1 MNGVNRHIIQKQF
14 LEVEMQDPPDAFV
27 FRNKLGELYYERILT
42 GLEIMFDEI
51 GTKNKLIRKEFLE
64 IDVGVIPSKNW
75 EELFVDK
82 VLRKMKE
89 SLILESGISYEK
101 NEINKSTEEDVA
113 KKNTLEKHNKNVED
127 IFFFFLQRGF
137 FPWYVSANYDLRQA
151 LEVWMKQHPLSFKKS
166 FLNILEKS
174 ERKIIQRLIYQFDNE
189 LLNKML
195 SLILEK
201 KLWKQIRQYEKK
213 IRLIEYI
220 ETEESFNLV
229 AAIGQLSSVN
239 LLPAKKVADKKN
251 IPKKTEAIIESIYIQ
266 NAGLVI
272 LHPFLP
278 LFFKAIGLTDEKNNF
293 KDEASHQ
300 KAVLMSQ
307 YLVNGKVNISEETL
321 VLNKIIC
328 GYPLEEPV
336 IKEFQFSGLEINEAR
351 DLLAQIVQAWKMNG
365 VPVNKTIEGLQ
376 ESFLQRAGKLVQK
389 DKDWILQVE
398 QKPFDMVLASLPW
411 SIGIIK
417 NSWMEGILWVEWT

>member
-1 MNGVNRHIIQKQF
+1 MNGINRHIIQKQF
-14 LEVEMQDPPDAFV
+14 LEVEMQDPPDAFA
-27 FRNKLGELYYERILT
+27 FRNRLGELYYDRILP
-42 GLEIMFDEI
+42 GLEKMFDEI

-89 SLILESGISYEK
+89 SLILESGISYE
-101 NEINKSTEEDVA
+101 NNQINKSTERGVA
-113 KKNTLEKHNKNVED
+113 KKNTLEKDNKNVED
-127 IFFFFLQRGF
+127 IFSFFLGNGF
-137 FPWYVSANYDLRQA
+137 FPWYVSANYDLGEA
-151 LEVWMKQHPLSFKKS
+151 LEVWMKQHPSSFKKS

-174 ERKIIQRLIYQFDNE
+174 DRKIIQRLIYQFDNE

-195 SLILEK
+195 SLSLEE
-201 KLWKQIRQYEKK
+201 KLWKPIRLYEKK

-229 AAIGQLSSVN
+229 AAIEQLSLVDS
-239 LLPAKKVADKKN
+239 LPAKKIADKKK
-251 IPKKTEAIIESIYIQ
+251 PMKTETVRESIFIQ
-266 NAGLVI
+266 NAGFVMV
-272 LHPFLP
+272 HPFLP
-278 LFFKAIGLTDEKNNF
+278 LFFNAIGLTDEKNNF

-307 YLVNGKVNISEETL
+307 YLVNGAVNISEETL

-328 GYPLEEPV
+328 GYPLEEPI
-336 IKEFQFSGLEINEAR
+336 IKELQFSELDINEAR
-351 DLLAQIVQAWKMNG
+351 DLLAQIVLAWKMNG

-376 ESFLQRAGKLVQK
+376 ESFLQREGKLVQK

-411 SIGIIK
+411 GIGIIK
-417 NSWMEGILWVEWT
+417 NTWMEGMLWVEWT

>member
-1 MNGVNRHIIQKQF
+1 MNGANRHIIQKQF
-14 LEVEMQDPPDAFV
+14 LEVEMQDPPDAFA
-27 FRNKLGELYYERILT
+27 FRSRLDELYHERILPA
-42 GLEIMFDEI
+42 LENMFEEI

-64 IDVGVIPSKNW
+64 IDVGIIPCANW
-75 EELFVDK
+75 EELFVDR

-89 SLILESGISYEK
+89 SLILESGISLYEK
-101 NEINKSTEEDVA
+101 NGIIKSTEGDA
-113 KKNTLEKHNKNVED
+113 ANPEKHNKNVED

-137 FPWYVSANYDLRQA
+137 FPWYVSANYDLRKE
-151 LEVWMKQHPLSFKKS
+151 LDVWMKQHPLSFKKS

-174 ERKIIQRLIYQFDNE
+174 GKRIIQRLIYQFDNE
-189 LLNKML
+189 LLNKMF

-213 IRLIEYI
+213 IGLIRSI
-220 ETEESFNLV
+220 KTEESFNLV
-229 AAIGQLSSVN
+229 AAIEKLSSVDF
-239 LLPAKKVADKKN
+239 LPAKKIADKKN
-251 IPKKTEAIIESIYIQ
+251 IQKQTEEVIESIYIQ

-278 LFFKAIGLTDEKNNF
+278 LFFNAIGLTDDKNNF

-300 KAVLMSQ
+300 KAVLVSQ
-307 YLVNGKVNISEETL
+307 YLVSGEVNIPEETL
-321 VLNKIIC
+321 ALNKIIC
-328 GYPLEEPV
+328 GYSLEEP
-336 IKEFQFSGLEINEAR
+336 IKMELHFSESEINEGK
-351 DLLAQIVQAWKMNG
+351 DLQTQIIQAWKMNG
-365 VPVNKTIEGLQ
+365 IPVNKTVEGLQ
-376 ESFLQRAGKLVQK
+376 ESFLQREGKLVQK

-417 NSWMEGILWVEWT
+417 NTWMEGMLWVEWT

>member
-1 MNGVNRHIIQKQF
+1 MNGANRHIIQKQF
-14 LEVEMQDPPDAFV
+14 LEVEMQDPPDAFT
-27 FRNKLGELYYERILT
+27 FRNRLGELYYDRILP
-42 GLEIMFDEI
+42 GLENMFDEI

-64 IDVGVIPSKNW
+64 IDVGVIPSENW
-75 EELFVDK
+75 EELFVDR

-89 SLILESGISYEK
+89 SLILESGISLYEK
-101 NEINKSTEEDVA
+101 NGIIKSTEGDA
-113 KKNTLEKHNKNVED
+113 ANLEKHNKNVED

-137 FPWYVSANYDLRQA
+137 FPWYVSANYDLRKE
-151 LEVWMKQHPLSFKKS
+151 LDVWMKQHPLSFKKS

-174 ERKIIQRLIYQFDNE
+174 EKRIFQRLIYQFDNE
-189 LLNKML
+189 LLNKMF

-213 IRLIEYI
+213 IGLIRSI
-220 ETEESFNLV
+220 RTEESFNLV
-229 AAIGQLSSVN
+229 AAIEQLSSVDF
-239 LLPAKKVADKKN
+239 LPAKKIADKKN
-251 IPKKTEAIIESIYIQ
+251 IQKQTEEVVESIYIQ

-278 LFFKAIGLTDEKNNF
+278 LFFNAIGLTDDKNNF

-300 KAVLMSQ
+300 KAVLVSQ
-307 YLVNGKVNISEETL
+307 HLVSGEMNISEETL
-321 VLNKIIC
+321 ALNKIIC
-328 GYPLEEPV
+328 GYPLEEPIIV
-336 IKEFQFSGLEINEAR
+336 ELYFSEPEINEGT
-351 DLLAQIVQAWKMNG
+351 DLMAQIIQAWKMNG
-365 VPVNKTIEGLQ
+365 VPVNKTVEGLQ
-376 ESFLQRAGKLVQK
+376 KSFLQREGKLVRQ

-417 NSWMEGILWVEWT
+417 NTWMEGMVWVEWT

>member
-1 MNGVNRHIIQKQF
+1 MNGANRHIIQKQF
-14 LEVEMQDPPDAFV
+14 LEVEMQDPPDAFT
-27 FRNKLGELYYERILT
+27 FRNRLGELYYDRILP
-42 GLEIMFDEI
+42 GLENMFDEI

-64 IDVGVIPSKNW
+64 IDVGVIPSENW
-75 EELFVDK
+75 EELFVDR

-89 SLILESGISYEK
+89 SLILESGISLYEK
-101 NEINKSTEEDVA
+101 NGIIKSTEGDA
-113 KKNTLEKHNKNVED
+113 ANLEKHNKNVED

-137 FPWYVSANYDLRQA
+137 FPWYVSANYDLRKE
-151 LEVWMKQHPLSFKKS
+151 LDVWMKQHPLSFKKS

-174 ERKIIQRLIYQFDNE
+174 EKRIFQRLIYQFDNE
-189 LLNKML
+189 LLNKMF

-213 IRLIEYI
+213 IGLIRSI
-220 ETEESFNLV
+220 KTEESFNLV
-229 AAIGQLSSVN
+229 AAIEQLSSVDF
-239 LLPAKKVADKKN
+239 LPAKKIADKKN
-251 IPKKTEAIIESIYIQ
+251 IQRQTEEVVESIYIQ

-278 LFFKAIGLTDEKNNF
+278 LFFNAIGLTDDKNNF

-300 KAVLMSQ
+300 KAVLVSQ
-307 YLVNGKVNISEETL
+307 HLVSGEMNISEETL
-321 VLNKIIC
+321 ALNKIIC
-328 GYPLEEPV
+328 GYPLEEPIIV
-336 IKEFQFSGLEINEAR
+336 ELYFSEPEINEGT
-351 DLLAQIVQAWKMNG
+351 DLMAQIIQAWKMNG
-365 VPVNKTIEGLQ
+365 VPVNKTVEGLQ
-376 ESFLQRAGKLVQK
+376 KSFLQREGKLVRQ

-417 NSWMEGILWVEWT
+417 NTWMEGMVWVEWT

>member
-1 MNGVNRHIIQKQF
+1 MNGINRHIIQKQF
-14 LEVEMQDPPDAFV
+14 LEVEMQDPPDAFA
-27 FRNKLGELYYERILT
+27 FRNRLGELYYDRILP
-42 GLEIMFDEI
+42 GLEKMFDEI

-137 FPWYVSANYDLRQA
+137 FPWYVSANYDLKEA
-151 LEVWMKQHPLSFKKS
+151 LEIWMKQHPSAFKKS

-174 ERKIIQRLIYQFDNE
+174 DRKIIQRLIYQFDNE

-229 AAIGQLSSVN
+229 AAIEQLSLVDS
-239 LLPAKKVADKKN
+239 LPAKKIADKKK
-251 IPKKTEAIIESIYIQ
+251 PMKTETVRESIFIQ
-266 NAGLVI
+266 NAGFVMV
-272 LHPFLP
+272 HPFLP
-278 LFFKAIGLTDEKNNF
+278 LFFNAIGLTDEKNNF

-307 YLVNGKVNISEETL
+307 YLVNGAVNISEETL

-328 GYPLEEPV
+328 GYPLEEPI
-336 IKEFQFSGLEINEAR
+336 IKELQFSELDINEAR
-351 DLLAQIVQAWKMNG
+351 DLLAQIVLAWKMNG

-376 ESFLQRAGKLVQK
+376 ESFLQREGKLVQQ
-389 DKDWILQVE
+389 DKDWILQIE

-417 NSWMEGILWVEWT
+417 NTWMEGMLWVEWT